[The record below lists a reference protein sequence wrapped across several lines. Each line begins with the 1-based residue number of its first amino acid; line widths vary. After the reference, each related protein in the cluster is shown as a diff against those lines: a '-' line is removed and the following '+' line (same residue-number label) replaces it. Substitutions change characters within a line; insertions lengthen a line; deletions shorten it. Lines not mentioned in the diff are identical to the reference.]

1 MTAVTL
7 TRGALRTRR
16 IVAGWLLLGL
26 AAYVLLPWYFP
37 QNLSLWRALPGVF
50 GGADTA
56 SGLVQAW
63 QHGGPGSGSGWPVW
77 PWRPRAGASRP
88 AACKA
93 GCWCGGALLGLAG
106 LLAQR
111 LHDRRHR
118 LVLRDAE
125 WLVRRAAAR
134 PVRRRPRRRA
144 GAAAL
149 LMLLGAGIARL
160 GYFRGDLFV
169 AGAVVFC

>member
-50 GGADTA
+50 GAADTA

-63 QHGGPGSGSGWPVW
+63 QHQRPWLWLGLAGLAVAAAGWRQP
-77 PWRPRAGASRP
+77 PSRLQ
-88 AACKA
+88 
-93 GCWCGGALLGLAG
+93 GWLLSGGALLGLAG
-106 LLAQR
+106 LLLSGFTIGATGWSFET
-111 LHDRRHR
+111 LNGWFGE
-118 LVLRDAE
+118 LPWASS
-125 WLVRRAAAR
+125 ASASAAR
-134 PVRRRPRRRA
+134 SRCSR
-144 GAAAL
+144 
-149 LMLLGAGIARL
+149 
-160 GYFRGDLFV
+160 
-169 AGAVVFC
+169 C